1 MSHFVARRHPTPAKQ
16 QQLSQRPDR
25 FSCAQRPKGPLIRSV
40 PIKLKA
46 RCVSRAYELP
56 LLTKPLAVQVWL
68 AGHCCLQEGLVYP
81 SAAMA
86 PKCKSSL
93 IVRKSSRHPLGSRA
107 RAAGYTGKS
116 GWATHSDKEALERR
130 KAEDP
135 LYDGRGVRL
144 SWVFE
149 PAINRLFGA
158 MCFCSTSTCID
169 RARFIVVPYSSWC
182 RIDRMG

>member
-56 LLTKPLAVQVWL
+56 LLTETVSSPSLARGSL
-68 AGHCCLQEGLVYP
+68 LSPGSLVYP

-93 IVRKSSRHPLGSRA
+93 IVRKSSRHPLGSRT

-144 SWVFE
+144 SWV
-149 PAINRLFGA
+149 
-158 MCFCSTSTCID
+158 
-169 RARFIVVPYSSWC
+169 
-182 RIDRMG
+182 